1 MHFIKKLTLIPALAA
16 LAALAGCCF
25 FRCRAPEADAASA
38 IPPDRARYDES
49 AGLWIVNGRGGMVL
63 KVAEFGGRVVSL
75 AAPDRDGVFANVVVG
90 FDDHCAEMRE
100 WANSIW
106 DVEPFERPAT
116 GDAGLVLRLQSPA
129 GENGCEGNVNVTV
142 TYTVTPDN
150 KWLVDYAAM
159 TDRATHIN
167 MTQRACFNL
176 LGKSNGDITG
186 HWLKVD
192 SVCYAVA
199 DEEGVS
205 TGEVRSVVGTALDF
219 RKARKI
225 GERIDSECPTLFGI
239 GGYDHIFV
247 LKGGV
252 TRALKPAATMWDD
265 ATGRELKVYTTEPG
279 LHLYT
284 GDMMELS
291 GDGEDDGR
299 LASRGGVALE
309 TQHFPNSANI
319 RKFPSTVVTPN
330 RPYESHTVYAF
341 GIHRVR

>member
-1 MHFIKKLTLIPALAA
+1 MHLMNKLALIPVLAA
-16 LAALAGCCF
+16 LTALAGCCF
-25 FRCRAPEADAASA
+25 FGCRAPKYDVACSLPSGMAK
-38 IPPDRARYDES
+38 YDEGS
-49 AGLWIVNGRGGMVL
+49 GQWIVNGKGGMVL
-63 KVAEFGGRVVSL
+63 MVSESGGRVVSL

-106 DVEPFERPAT
+106 DVEPFERPMT

-199 DEEGVS
+199 DEEGVA

-225 GERIDSECPTLFGI
+225 GERIDSECPTLCGI
-239 GGYDHIFV
+239 GGYDHNFV

-252 TRALKPAATMWDD
+252 TRELKPAATMWDD

-284 GDMMELS
+284 GDMIELS

-309 TQHFPNSANI
+309 TQHFPNSVNI

-341 GIHRVR
+341 GIHRVP